1 MSGLSDRRRYGL
13 WVRVVV
19 ATLVV
24 ALLGVALVAVEA
36 TLIGVVAYAVLRVGS
51 GALDVL
57 GADPAGALVGAA
69 VCCGGLV
76 WVVGAVHRAAA
87 RADEGFEFAP
97 RLLTYAYV
105 SLFGASVWVV
115 WYGFQ
120 RFGVPQWAQVLSGL
134 LLIASFYPAMGYK
147 ASRAGFETD
156 LEAQTDSEAYP
167 WRADEEE
174 STPESGYGVVGS
186 LLAAADTSGSRLQTL
201 VGVFAV
207 LPRWLAVGARERW
220 RAERARAA
228 EEISTLRATA
238 AEWIAFGRRIVA
250 VGTEPVRATS
260 HRVGV
265 VGPIGLVVVL
275 VGAVAALWLAARR
288 GDPAGLYRPTAA
300 VVAVVATT
308 AHVAGDLRSE
318 LVESSVLVDLEE
330 RLGAVT
336 LGRST
341 DDGVGG
347 GGGSSHAESGGSGDG
362 GGEGDEEDTL
372 GTLDRR
378 LTRLAGQASVP
389 TPDLQVLDTRS
400 PVAAAVGYRVSD
412 ATVVVSTG
420 LVEALDE
427 AELNAVLAH
436 EVAHVANR
444 DTAVLT
450 ALSFP
455 RVAARRVFRRY
466 TFNPL
471 FVVFALVAGTTS
483 RLCVAV
489 VARAREHAADDGA
502 VAITGDPAALASA
515 LATLDETVGHR
526 AAEDLRSAAA
536 FSVVPP
542 AWEDHRFFDRTRRLV
557 QRGLF
562 GTHPETTERIERL
575 RERTREMERSG

>member
-1 MSGLSDRRRYGL
+1 MSELSSRRRYGL

-24 ALLGVALVAVEA
+24 ALLGVALVAAEA
-36 TLIGVVAYAVLRVGS
+36 TLIGVVAYAVLRVGG
-51 GALDVL
+51 GALGVL
-57 GADPAGALVGAA
+57 GADPTAALVGAA
-69 VCCGGLV
+69 VGCGGLL
-76 WVVGAVHRAAA
+76 WVVGAVHRTAE
-87 RADEGFEFAP
+87 RADEGFAFAP
-97 RLLTYAYV
+97 RLLAYAYV

-120 RFGVPQWAQVLSGL
+120 QFGVPRWAQVLSGL
-134 LLIASFYPAMGYK
+134 LLIASFYPAMGYM

-167 WRADEEE
+167 WREDADE
-174 STPESGYGVVGS
+174 SPPESGYGAVGS
-186 LLAAADTSGSRLQTL
+186 LLAAADTSGGRLRTL
-201 VGVFAV
+201 VGVVVV
-207 LPRWLAVGARERW
+207 LPQWVAVGTRERL
-220 RAERARAA
+220 RGAGARVAA
-228 EEISTLRATA
+228 GASELRTTA
-238 AEWIAFGRRIVA
+238 AEWIGFGRRVVA
-250 VGTEPVRATS
+250 VGTEPLRAS
-260 HRVGV
+260 YRRVGV
-265 VGPIGLVVVL
+265 VGPVAVVAVL
-275 VGAVAALWLAARR
+275 VGGVATLWLAARR
-288 GDPAGLYRPTAA
+288 GDPTRLYRPTAA
-300 VVAVVATT
+300 VLAVVATT

-318 LVESSVLVDLEE
+318 LIESSVLVDLEE
-330 RLGAVT
+330 RLGTATVESNRNDGNAPEGSAPTAV
-336 LGRST
+336 
-341 DDGVGG
+341 VGT
-347 GGGSSHAESGGSGDG
+347 
-362 GGEGDEEDTL
+362 GEGSDAVA
-372 GTLDRR
+372 TLDRR
-378 LTRLAGQASVP
+378 LTRLAGQASIP

-427 AELNAVLAH
+427 RELDAVLAH

-466 TFNPL
+466 TLNPL

-489 VARAREHAADDGA
+489 VARAREHAADDGGI
-502 VAITGDPAALASA
+502 AITGDPAALASA

-542 AWEDHRFFDRTRRLV
+542 AWEDHRFFDRTRRLI

-562 GTHPETTERIERL
+562 GTHPDTSERIERL
-575 RERTREMERSG
+575 RERTRELERSG